1 VLRTSLTPRVAY
13 TFIDNKVIFG
23 GGLLTNTREPSK
35 YPDFVPTTFSELFD
49 HYYSYVSTLVFKS
62 GIDDQNVED
71 VTMSILS
78 KFFEND
84 VLSDFNPDFTSHY
97 NGITRKAVFR
107 TFLSGFVKIYVRHY
121 RDRQQINKQRSAI
134 SADALVCANTAGGST
149 SEVTWM
155 ELNGPSLVDTYDDL
169 ETTDLINTVR
179 THLQQMSKTKERCPL
194 TALFEATLVH
204 ANLYGKPMIDILAE
218 QFEVSETTVRNRL
231 SQLRSQIHEVC
242 AE

>member
-1 VLRTSLTPRVAY
+1 MLRTSLTPRVAY
-13 TFIDNKVIFG
+13 TFIDNRVIFG
-23 GGLLTNTREPSK
+23 GGLLTGTREPSK
-35 YPDFVPTTFSELFD
+35 YPDFVPTTYTELFD
-49 HYYSYVSTLVFKS
+49 HYYAYVSTLVFKS

-84 VLSDFNPDFTSHY
+84 VLSDFDPTFTSHY
-97 NGITRKAVFR
+97 NGVTRKAVFR

-134 SADALVCANTAGGST
+134 SADALVCANIGSC

-179 THLQQMSKTKERCPL
+179 SHLRQMAKTKERCPL
-194 TALFEATLVH
+194 TDLFEATLVH
-204 ANLYGKPMIDILAE
+204 ANLYGKPMVDSLAE
-218 QFEVSETTVRNRL
+218 QFGVSETTVRNRL
-231 SQLRSQIHEVC
+231 SQLRTEIHEAC